1 MTKII
6 PKFDEQYFGSFSRE
20 SLKAI
25 KFMIE
30 KWPKKKIFTNEEI
43 GQAIKTK
50 GRALGGILGAFS
62 KRESFSMVMK
72 MGVVSANWT
81 GEKLNCRPKQ
91 IWALNPQLKKDDI
104 EKIKEILDNF
114 LLDL

>member
-1 MTKII
+1 MTEIV

-20 SLKAI
+20 GLKAI

-43 GQAIKTK
+43 GRTIKTK
-50 GRALGGILGAFS
+50 GRALGGVLGAFS
-62 KRESFSMVMK
+62 KREGFSMVMK
-72 MGVVSANWT
+72 MGVVSVGWA
-81 GEKLNCRPKQ
+81 GEKLIRPKQ
-91 IWALNPQLKKDDI
+91 IWALNPKLKNDDI
-104 EKIKEILDNF
+104 KKIKEILDNF